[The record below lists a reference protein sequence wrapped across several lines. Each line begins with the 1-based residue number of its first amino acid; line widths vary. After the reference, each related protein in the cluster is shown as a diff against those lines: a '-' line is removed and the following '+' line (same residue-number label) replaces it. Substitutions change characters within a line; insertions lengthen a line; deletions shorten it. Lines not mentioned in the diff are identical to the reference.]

1 MKQTIDFNQ
10 FNQSFI
16 DYGRTNNFCYAGR
29 KALFEYLEEYEDDTG
44 EEIELDVIALCC
56 DFCESD
62 YEDVANDYM
71 LEIDPD
77 LDSEE
82 RRDFI
87 QEYLND
93 NTMVIY
99 VDDNTVIYQG
109 F

>member
-10 FNQSFI
+10 FNQSFF

-87 QEYLND
+87 QEYLNE